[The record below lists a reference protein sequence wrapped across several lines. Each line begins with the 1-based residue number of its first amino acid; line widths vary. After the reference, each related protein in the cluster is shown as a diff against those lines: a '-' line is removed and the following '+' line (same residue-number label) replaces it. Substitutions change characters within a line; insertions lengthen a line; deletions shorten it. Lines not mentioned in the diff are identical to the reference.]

1 MKAIAIVALT
11 AMISIP
17 CSSFAWGPAR
27 GGVVVARPFFPR
39 AVIGRPFFPHVIVG
53 RPFARVPFRFFPNRV
68 AIQSPFFFGRA
79 GMVPTMPRVITPIWC
94 YTHIIATHLT
104 ITLLFRLRLLPTP
117 LTIAVI
123 PRDTREA
130 MKRPKKKSID
140 CSTWRKHRVTSTRKA
155 ALKEICSPS
164 FPSPSET

>member
-17 CSSFAWGPAR
+17 SSSFAWGPAR

-68 AIQSPFFFGRA
+68 AIQSPFFFGPSWYGSYYGPSYYPYMA
-79 GMVPTMPRVITPIWC
+79 PYPYYSYPPYDYAPVPPPPAPDTTYDRGYSEGYTRGYEEAQKAISRSLGLEKTPDDEQDRSG
-94 YTHIIATHLT
+94 AE
-104 ITLLFRLRLLPTP
+104 
-117 LTIAVI
+117 VNQ
-123 PRDTREA
+123 
-130 MKRPKKKSID
+130 
-140 CSTWRKHRVTSTRKA
+140 
-155 ALKEICSPS
+155 
-164 FPSPSET
+164 

>member
-17 CSSFAWGPAR
+17 SSSFAWGPAR

-68 AIQSPFFFGRA
+68 AIQSPFFFGPSWYGSYYA
-79 GMVPTMPRVITPIWC
+79 PSFYPYMAPYPYYTYPPYDYAPVPPPPAPDTTYDRGYSEG
-94 YTHIIATHLT
+94 YTRGYEEAQKEIN
-104 ITLLFRLRLLPTP
+104 RLLDLEKTP
-117 LTIAVI
+117 S
-123 PRDTREA
+123 DEHE
-130 MKRPKKKSID
+130 KSG
-140 CSTWRKHRVTSTRKA
+140 A
-155 ALKEICSPS
+155 EGNL
-164 FPSPSET
+164 